1 MAKRVLCVNMHVV
14 NSMYTGVS
22 NPMKYGILREM
33 ERLELEIF
41 FDIDIKFVRRFKF
54 TMISQELLMM
64 ADRVMIRANRMKRSF
79 IDFSVLILIIF
90 FLEISFIL
98 LYTFIFFN

>member
-1 MAKRVLCVNMHVV
+1 
-14 NSMYTGVS
+14 
-22 NPMKYGILREM
+22 MKYGILREM